1 MGVLKLL
8 FRLFWVVCLIV
19 LCIFI
24 GSLGRGRL
32 EGFYNRLLS
41 RDEPQSRSAAVKLVD
56 MEVLMSQSQPGMVLS
71 QYRTQYDKIVDTAI
85 AELEAQKPGATAEQV
100 RELASDQRYLTS
112 EKVSCAQETRRILA
126 ELVRRVMSNED
137 DGTIL
142 LDKDSVLKG
151 TASADVTPIVI
162 SKLKTVIPQVPPL
175 PEITVNKLQPAEPAP
190 TSSPATSATDEAGA
204 KPTVSKSQ
212 RGRSGKR

>member
-1 MGVLKLL
+1 
-8 FRLFWVVCLIV
+8 
-19 LCIFI
+19 
-24 GSLGRGRL
+24 
-32 EGFYNRLLS
+32 
-41 RDEPQSRSAAVKLVD
+41 
-56 MEVLMSQSQPGMVLS
+56 MSQSQPGMVLS